1 MTTRTDQLGDLL
13 QSGYGALSE
22 GRIADA
28 VECCR
33 KAVEIDPDFA
43 DAHFLVGLCGL
54 QANKRSTAIQAF
66 SAVTRLKPDHA
77 AAWAHLAK
85 LSFGEGRINRADAA
99 LAEAVKH
106 DLEDPVVLDLVGAVY
121 SRMGEHGLAG
131 DCFEKAVAGQPEH
144 LPFMFNL
151 ANNYVYRGR
160 IDEAANLF
168 RHIIA
173 IQPDSPQVHWS
184 LAGVRKAKDDKHIR
198 QIRSLLASGSLHPRA
213 RAYYYYGIGKELE
226 DLESWDEA
234 FDAFRRGA
242 KARRETIQ
250 FDEATEIETFR
261 FLADNFDSGWLDAAA
276 GHESRAP
283 IFVLGQPRTGTT
295 MIERIISSHSQV
307 HSAGESQQFGLAVR
321 RLSSYRGPRQLST
334 AFFAAAK
341 DIDPAKLGALYLRTS
356 QRMRGDTPRFVDKL
370 PHNYLLI
377 PLILR
382 ALPHAKIVHLV
393 RGPMDACFAS
403 YKQLFADAYLHSY
416 DLGEIA
422 RHHARYL
429 SLMDTWRKRFPG
441 SFFDISYEDTVRDL
455 EKNTRA
461 LIDYLE
467 LRWEDSCLSFHEKHG
482 AVSTAS
488 AVQVREPVH
497 ARSIG
502 RWHRYEKQ
510 LAPLRAA
517 LQQEGVPLDDP
528 GLQRPSRPG

>member
-1 MTTRTDQLGDLL
+1 MKTTRTDQLGALL
-13 QSGYGALSE
+13 QSGYRALSE

-33 KAVEIDPDFA
+33 QALQVKPDFV

-54 QANKRSTAIQAF
+54 ESKNRKTAIQAF
-66 SAVTRLKPDHA
+66 TAVTRLQPGHA

-85 LSFGEGRINRADAA
+85 LFIGGGWVNRADAA

-106 DLEDPVVLDLVGAVY
+106 GSEDPVVLDMLGSVY
-121 SRMGEHGLAG
+121 SRMGEYGLAG
-131 DCFEKAVAGQPEH
+131 DWFEKAVSGRPEYP
-144 LPFMFNL
+144 PFMFNL

-160 IDEAANLF
+160 IDEAADLF
-168 RHIIA
+168 QRIIA
-173 IQPDSPQVHWS
+173 IQPNSPQVHWS
-184 LAGVRKAKDDKHIR
+184 LAGVRKVKDDKHIDEM
-198 QIRSLLASGSLHPRA
+198 RSLLAPGSLHPRA
-213 RAYYYYGIGKELE
+213 RAYYYFGIGKELE

-242 KARRETIQ
+242 KARRQTVEY
-250 FDEATEIETFR
+250 DEAAEIEMFR
-261 FLADNFDSGWLDAAA
+261 FLEDNFDSGWLHVVA

-295 MIERIISSHSQV
+295 LIERIISSHSQV
-307 HSAGESQQFGLAVR
+307 QSAGELQQFSLAVR
-321 RLSSYRGPRQLST
+321 RLSSHRGPRQFSA

-341 DIDPAKLGALYLRTS
+341 DIDPAKLGALYLETS
-356 QRMRGDTPRFVDKL
+356 QRMRGETPRFVDKL
-370 PHNYLLI
+370 PHNYLMI
-377 PLILR
+377 PLIMR

-393 RGPMDACFAS
+393 RDPMDACFAS

-416 DLGEIA
+416 DLGETA

-441 SFFDISYEDTVRDL
+441 GFFDISYEDTVGDL
-455 EKNTRA
+455 EKHARA

-467 LRWEDSCLSFHEKHG
+467 LPWEDSCLRFHEKDE

-497 ARSIG
+497 TRSIG
-502 RWHRYEKQ
+502 RWRRYEQQ
-510 LAPLRAA
+510 LAGLRAA
-517 LQQEGVPLDDP
+517 LQQEGVRVNDAD
-528 GLQRPSRPG
+528 